1 MKWFLLILT
10 FIAGIY
16 YLTSQK
22 QNQKQ
27 AQLEMKKAAEVK
39 KEDVLPVKPE
49 RVYIMRFSRETLLI
63 MRKLTQDSNPDIR
76 FAATE
81 LLWQMQDEQSPAII
95 KNMFEMET
103 DSEVK
108 QNLIRMLA
116 REKTRISLHI
126 LSEALN
132 NYDKQTKLSAVRA
145 IGTFANKEA
154 LPILNIAL
162 NDYDE
167 EVKIEALKAINSI
180 RKDVESNKEKQLQ
193 ELEVKPIFK
202 IDG

>member
-1 MKWFLLILT
+1 MKWFLLILV

-16 YLTSQK
+16 YLVSTK
-22 QNQKQ
+22 GTKEVEIKKTE
-27 AQLEMKKAAEVK
+27 QLQQ
-39 KEDVLPVKPE
+39 EDVLPVKPE
-49 RVYIMRFSRETLLI
+49 RVYVMRFSRETLLI
-63 MRKLTQDSNPDIR
+63 MRRLTQDANPDVR

-95 KNMFEMET
+95 KRMFEMEVES
-103 DSEVK
+103 DVK
-108 QNLIRMLA
+108 LSLIKMLA
-116 REKTRISLHI
+116 REKTRINLHI
-126 LSEALN
+126 LGEALK
-132 NYDKQTKLSAVRA
+132 NYDKKTKISAIQA

-154 LPILNIAL
+154 LPILNTSL

-180 RKDVESNKEKQLQ
+180 RKDVELNKEKQLKAL
-193 ELEVKPIFK
+193 ELKPIFT

>member
-1 MKWFLLILT
+1 MKWFLLILV

-16 YLTSQK
+16 YLVSTKVKDKMEAEKAEQLK
-22 QNQKQ
+22 Q
-27 AQLEMKKAAEVK
+27 EE
-39 KEDVLPVKPE
+39 VLPIKPE
-49 RVYIMRFSRETLLI
+49 RVYVMRFSRETLLI
-63 MRKLTQDSNPDIR
+63 MRRLTQDANPDVR

-95 KNMFEMET
+95 KRMLEMEVES
-103 DSEVK
+103 DVK
-108 QNLIRMLA
+108 LSLIKMLA
-116 REKTRISLHI
+116 REKTRINLHI
-126 LSEALN
+126 LGEALK
-132 NYDKQTKLSAVRA
+132 NYDKKTKISAIQA

-154 LPILNIAL
+154 LPILNTSL

-180 RKDVESNKEKQLQ
+180 RKDVELNKEKQLKAL
-193 ELEVKPIFK
+193 ELKPIFT

>member
-1 MKWFLLILT
+1 MKWFLLILV

-16 YLTSQK
+16 YLVSTKVKDKMEAEKAEQLK
-22 QNQKQ
+22 Q
-27 AQLEMKKAAEVK
+27 EE
-39 KEDVLPVKPE
+39 VLPIKPE
-49 RVYIMRFSRETLLI
+49 RVYVMRFSRETLLI
-63 MRKLTQDSNPDIR
+63 MRRLTQDANPDVR

-95 KNMFEMET
+95 KRMFEMEVES
-103 DSEVK
+103 DVK
-108 QNLIRMLA
+108 LSLIKMLA
-116 REKTRISLHI
+116 REKTRINLHI
-126 LSEALN
+126 LGEALK
-132 NYDKQTKLSAVRA
+132 NYDKKTKISAIQA

-154 LPILNIAL
+154 LPILNTSL

-180 RKDVESNKEKQLQ
+180 RKDVELNKEKQLKAL
-193 ELEVKPIFK
+193 ELKPIFT